1 MATATTNLSSTK
13 RASVAAQAIPA
24 TTRRFLPLSVHR
36 GDSRCP
42 RFPAALALALVLVW
56 ALPARAD
63 TFAAGS
69 YIIPMDTTYQDAG
82 MLKAFG
88 LVYNLLAHGVPVR
101 WTIKTGKAS
110 QGTDFTA
117 TATNLNTGAAI
128 PSHGYRGGPFVIDT
142 ADTNAALP
150 LIQAW
155 WTAHPTPLVT
165 VHQASTAFT
174 VAVARSLVAAPRL
187 ALHADGNQAIA
198 ISYFNA
204 ASIPDSQG
212 NAWPSTSANLLTPA
226 QVAGPTTP
234 S

>member
-1 MATATTNLSSTK
+1 
-13 RASVAAQAIPA
+13 
-24 TTRRFLPLSVHR
+24 
-36 GDSRCP
+36 
-42 RFPAALALALVLVW
+42 
-56 ALPARAD
+56 
-63 TFAAGS
+63 
-69 YIIPMDTTYQDAG
+69 
-82 MLKAFG
+82 
-88 LVYNLLAHGVPVR
+88 
-101 WTIKTGKAS
+101 
-110 QGTDFTA
+110 
-117 TATNLNTGAAI
+117 
-128 PSHGYRGGPFVIDT
+128 
-142 ADTNAALP
+142 
-150 LIQAW
+150 
-155 WTAHPTPLVT
+155 VT